1 MKFKGLG
8 VAVVTPFNKKL
19 ELDRDA
25 LKKIIEN
32 LVSNGA
38 DFLVMLGTTAESVT
52 LSKEEK
58 LEVIQIAKEIN
69 KGKLPIVVGIG
80 GNNTQQIVTE
90 IENFDFTEIDG
101 ILSVSPY
108 YNKPNQNGIYE
119 HYKSI
124 ARKCPVPIILYNV
137 PGRTGSNISA
147 QTTLKLAKDFDN
159 IVAVKEASGDFSQ
172 IMEIIDK
179 KSDDFTVISGD
190 DAITLPLFSI
200 GVEGVISV
208 IGNAFP
214 KEFSSMI
221 NAFNNNDNTVA
232 KRIHYNLIEF
242 IKLIFAEGNPS
253 GIKSLLNLKGYCEKH
268 VRQPLYPLSEKITL
282 KLKELIEISK
292 AQ

>member
-8 VAVVTPFNKKL
+8 VAVITPFNKKL
-19 ELDRDA
+19 ELDRNA

-80 GNNTQQIVTE
+80 GNNTRQIVTE
-90 IENFDFTEIDG
+90 IEKFNFTGIDG

-124 ARKCPVPIILYNV
+124 AKKCPVPVILYNV
-137 PGRTGSNISA
+137 PGRTGSNITA
-147 QTTLKLAKDFDN
+147 QTTLKLAKDFEN
-159 IVAVKEASGDFSQ
+159 IVAIKEASGDFSQ

-232 KRIHYNLIEF
+232 KKNHYNLIEF

-253 GIKSLLNLKGYCEKH
+253 GIKSLLSLKEYCEKH